1 MTFDRDEVE
10 AAFRK
15 YWELGAVGEDWDAW
29 CDECFTA
36 DVAYIEH
43 QLGNRNGREEV
54 RAWIKPTMEEYGSIY
69 TVYEWHIIEGDRLVV
84 SMQNRRDHPDASK
97 PPIDFRGITI
107 LEYAGDGQ
115 FSSEEDFWS
124 IAEGVATMKEWI
136 AATRDHADFLAQ
148 RSRRDWGTGPAWTI
162 GAPDFAGSLGGK
174 RAG

>member
-1 MTFDRDEVE
+1 
-10 AAFRK
+10 
-15 YWELGAVGEDWDAW
+15 
-29 CDECFTA
+29 
-36 DVAYIEH
+36 
-43 QLGNRNGREEV
+43 V

-84 SMQNRRDHPDASK
+84 SMQNRRDHPDATK

-107 LEYAGDGQ
+107 LEYAGDGR

-136 AATRDHADFLAQ
+136 AQTRDHADFLAQ

-162 GAPDFAGSLGGK
+162 GAPTFAESLGGK
-174 RAG
+174 R